1 MMKRLFAVFALLLC
15 LAVAGGISAQD
26 AQSALIVA
34 TQLDDV
40 ITLDPGRA
48 FETTNLVVHHATYET
63 LLEIRPDDLV
73 TIQPLLATGYTVSED
88 GLTYTFTLNADA
100 RFASGSPVTSEDVR
114 FSWTRLKNIKGNP
127 SFYADAVA
135 AIDTPD
141 AQTVVVTLSAVT
153 PAFATIVTAPAMSI
167 LEKAVV
173 VANGGTDA
181 ADADATDLANDWLSQ
196 NSAGS
201 GPFVLTGW
209 TPETEITM
217 VRNDNYWR
225 APAALPAV
233 TLRNVNDATTALQ
246 LLERGDVDIYE
257 NVDKDLAE
265 QISANADLTLEMGQ
279 TLNLTYLALSPDAT
293 TFTTPLSNRQVR
305 QAIAQ
310 AVDYDGIIDGLLLG
324 YADRPASPLP
334 IGVQG
339 SDPAQRYERDLDAAR
354 ALLAEAGY
362 ADGFD
367 LTLYIGTGAPGG
379 IPAETL
385 AAKIQADLA
394 EIGITLEINQ
404 QPTSNFLTAFRA
416 QELPFLFSTW
426 TPDYLD
432 ATMWSDYFS
441 FADGGLSK
449 RIRMDIP
456 EIAAIAQQAAAETDA
471 AARTALYQQYQTA
484 HVTEAV
490 FVPLFQPQLL
500 YALRS
505 SVQGFSFHPVYFLEF
520 YTLSKG

>member
-1 MMKRLFAVFALLLC
+1 MKKWVFVVSLLLC
-15 LAVAGGISAQD
+15 LGLAAGISAQD
-26 AQSALIVA
+26 TSSALIVA

-48 FETTNLVVHHATYET
+48 FEITNLMIHHATYET
-63 LLEIRPDDLV
+63 LLEIRPDDLT

-88 GLTYTFTLNADA
+88 GLTYTFTLNADS
-100 RFASGSPVTSEDVR
+100 RFASGNPVTSEDVR

-127 SFYADAVA
+127 SFYADAIA
-135 AIDTPD
+135 AIGTPD
-141 AQTVVVTLSAVT
+141 EQTVVVTLTAPT

-173 VANGGTDA
+173 MANGGTDA
-181 ADADATDLANDWLSQ
+181 ADADSTDTANEWLSQ

-209 TPETEITM
+209 TPETEVTM

-225 APAALPAV
+225 GPAALAAV
-233 TLRNVNDATTALQ
+233 TLRNVNDATTSLQ

-265 QISANADLTLEMGQ
+265 QIQANGDLKLELGQ
-279 TLNLTYLALSPDAT
+279 TLNLTYLALSPDAA
-293 TFTTPLSNRQVR
+293 TFNTPMASREVR

-310 AVDYDGIIDGLLLG
+310 AIDYEGIIDGLMLG
-324 YADRPASPLP
+324 YADRPAAPLP

-339 SDPAQRYERDLDAAR
+339 SDPSERYERNLDAAR

-367 LTLYIGTGAPGG
+367 LTLYIGQGAPGG
-379 IPAETL
+379 IPSETL

-394 EIGITLEINQ
+394 EIGINVEINQ
-404 QPTSNFLTAFRA
+404 QPTSNFLTAYRA
-416 QELPFLFSTW
+416 QELPFLFATW
-426 TPDYLD
+426 SPDYLD

-441 FADGGLSK
+441 YPDGGLAR
-449 RIRMDIP
+449 RIRMDVP
-456 EIAAIAQQAAAETDA
+456 EIASLAQQAASETDQ
-471 AARTALYQQYQTA
+471 AARTELYRQYQTL
-484 HVTEAV
+484 HVNEAV
-490 FVPLFQPQLL
+490 FVPLFQQQIL

-505 SVQGFSFHPVYFLEF
+505 NVQGFGFHPVYSLDF